1 VRRAVTIALLC
12 ALSGVALAQDGAV
25 TGTLITPDGK
35 AVTDYPVVVSRTSQ
49 QGEPE
54 SWVASTD
61 ATGKFKLDDLPP
73 GKYVVSPG
81 NDPSVAKTFELRSSK
96 SFWSDLFK
104 APPTTGQ
111 DLGAIQV
118 DAGSKLRAPSD

>member
-1 VRRAVTIALLC
+1 MRRAFAVALFW
-12 ALSGVALAQDGAV
+12 ALPAAALAQDGAV
-25 TGTLITPDGK
+25 TGTLVTPDGK
-35 AVTDYPVVVSRTSQ
+35 AITDYPVVVSRASE

-54 SWVASTD
+54 NWVASTD
-61 ATGKFKLDDLPP
+61 ATGKFKLNELPP

-81 NDPSVAKTFELRSSK
+81 NDPSVVKAFELRSTK

-118 DAGSKLRAPSD
+118 DAGSKLRAPGD